1 MASLRL
7 STYYSKATQV
17 VCCFFSFSS
26 NITVVGTGFQITC
39 VTRAS
44 LKYVSGGGGVFALK
58 NHGKAYYEA
67 A

>member
-7 STYYSKATQV
+7 SRYYSKATQV

-44 LKYVSGGGGVFALK
+44 LKYVSGGEVFALK